1 MRRNTVVSKPSTNR
15 RANASS
21 QNDQSKDLNKSA
33 NRRQTQLIA
42 RKSDNMRSDCG
53 SPDDETKSKKLP
65 RGKTYESITQ
75 NSKDGDTMNNVRST
89 QLSKNVLK
97 TQ

>member
-1 MRRNTVVSKPSTNR
+1 
-15 RANASS
+15 
-21 QNDQSKDLNKSA
+21 
-33 NRRQTQLIA
+33 
-42 RKSDNMRSDCG
+42 MRSDCG